1 MKPIDDFRYAK
12 NNRILLDSD
21 SLIQLYYPIIGAS
34 ASAVYQYFAAFCD
47 QGQKSHKFSQV
58 LNHLQMG
65 MTQLEEA
72 LVVLTALQLLE
83 LYQDPSYYVI
93 KVNATKSREV
103 FLQNAVLRRLLE
115 KEIGQA
121 ALEELAPTV
130 PPRAKSLSKRFSD
143 VFGTEAGNLDLSE
156 KKGIYFDLDSFQRLM
171 ARDGLR
177 FKNEQEDVV
186 ALYALAEKYQLTWF
200 DTYQLAKATA
210 INYEIATTRMAVK
223 KSQTESSPASDFT
236 KAEKIV
242 LQEVKKDTALAFLE
256 TIKQTRRATV
266 TKDEKQVLVAL
277 AKMDF
282 LDEVINVMVLY
293 TFNKTKSANLQKTYI
308 MKMANDFS
316 YQSVK
321 TAEEAILL
329 LRSFK
334 ERKQAR
340 KTSPKSASKTNVPA
354 WSNPNYQDQ
363 TSPEEQAALDAFKQ
377 KALKRL
383 ENLKKGDE

>member
-1 MKPIDDFRYAK
+1 
-12 NNRILLDSD
+12 
-21 SLIQLYYPIIGAS
+21 
-34 ASAVYQYFAAFCD
+34 
-47 QGQKSHKFSQV
+47 
-58 LNHLQMG
+58 
-65 MTQLEEA
+65 
-72 LVVLTALQLLE
+72 
-83 LYQDPSYYVI
+83 
-93 KVNATKSREV
+93 
-103 FLQNAVLRRLLE
+103 
-115 KEIGQA
+115 
-121 ALEELAPTV
+121 
-130 PPRAKSLSKRFSD
+130 
-143 VFGTEAGNLDLSE
+143 
-156 KKGIYFDLDSFQRLM
+156 M